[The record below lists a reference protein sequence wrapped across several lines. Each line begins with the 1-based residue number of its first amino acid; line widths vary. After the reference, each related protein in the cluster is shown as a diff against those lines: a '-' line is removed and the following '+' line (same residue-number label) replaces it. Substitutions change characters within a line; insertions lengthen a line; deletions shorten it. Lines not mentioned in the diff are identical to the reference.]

1 MGYKTVP
8 LQPHNLLR
16 YVAYLSRRLS
26 ANSIPKYLNVVRLA
40 HLEYGRDSPTANNW
54 HLDSMIKG
62 INRDRGTAIRQKLP
76 ITPEIL
82 LDIKRSIDL
91 TAPYWITFWSA
102 CLVAFFGFLRKSNV
116 FLDPSLPT
124 TAQKHIRR
132 EDIIVGPDNVTFV
145 RLHHSKTIQFRQRTL
160 DLPLPFI
167 PGHKLCPVTAI
178 LTMFNTSKNVNGNQP
193 AFTYQTH
200 SGPKSLSYYQ
210 FLKDLKR
217 ILAELGY
224 NPKQFAGHSFR
235 RGGATCAMQAGV
247 PGEAIQLLGDW
258 QSETYKRY
266 IDMSFQ
272 DRLLYVQTITNI
284 LPS

>member
-1 MGYKTVP
+1 MAT
-8 LQPHNLLR
+8 
-16 YVAYLSRRLS
+16 
-26 ANSIPKYLNVVRLA
+26 
-40 HLEYGRDSPTANNW
+40 NW
-54 HLDSMIKG
+54 
-62 INRDRGTAIRQKLP
+62 
-76 ITPEIL
+76 
-82 LDIKRSIDL
+82 
-91 TAPYWITFWSA
+91 
-102 CLVAFFGFLRKSNV
+102 
-116 FLDPSLPT
+116 
-124 TAQKHIRR
+124 
-132 EDIIVGPDNVTFV
+132 
-145 RLHHSKTIQFRQRTL
+145 
-160 DLPLPFI
+160 
-167 PGHKLCPVTAI
+167 
-178 LTMFNTSKNVNGNQP
+178 
-193 AFTYQTH
+193 
-200 SGPKSLSYYQ
+200 PKSLSYYQ